1 MSLIGSKKFEQLSEE
16 IFQINNNIKYFAL
29 IDLEGHILVENS
41 KDSTS
46 FVETDA
52 EKILFYHQIGTRR
65 SKREDFDDICG
76 ETSYVHIQRKKIQQL
91 VVYLPL
97 VTIYLMMDNK
107 VQPNELAA
115 VAKNVQKIN
124 KEKLNH
130 VLNSI
135 LMHGNF

>member
-1 MSLIGSKKFEQLSEE
+1 MSLIASKKFERLSEE
-16 IFQINNNIKYFAL
+16 IFQIDNNIKFFAL

-52 EKILFYHQIGTRR
+52 EKILFYHQMGTRR
-65 SKREDFDDICG
+65 SKREDYDDICG

-97 VTIYLMMDNK
+97 VTIYLMIDNK
-107 VQPNELAA
+107 VQPNELA
-115 VAKNVQKIN
+115 VIAKNVQKID

-135 LMHGNF
+135 LIHGNF

>member
-52 EKILFYHQIGTRR
+52 EKILFYHQMGTRR

-97 VTIYLMMDNK
+97 VTLYLMIDNK
-107 VQPNELAA
+107 VQPSELA
-115 VAKNVQKIN
+115 VIAKNVQKIN

>member
-1 MSLIGSKKFEQLSEE
+1 MSLIGSKKFEQLSKE
-16 IFQINNNIKYFAL
+16 IFQIDNNIKYFAL

-52 EKILFYHQIGTRR
+52 EKILFYHQMGTRR
-65 SKREDFDDICG
+65 SKREQFEDICG

-97 VTIYLMMDNK
+97 VTIYLMIDNR
-107 VQPNELAA
+107 VQPNELEAI
-115 VAKNVQKIN
+115 AKNVQKIN

>member
-16 IFQINNNIKYFAL
+16 IFQIDSNIKYFAL

-52 EKILFYHQIGTRR
+52 EKILFYHQMGTRR

-97 VTIYLMMDNK
+97 VTIYLMIDNR
-107 VQPNELAA
+107 VQPNELEAI
-115 VAKNVQKIN
+115 AKNVQKIN

>member
-1 MSLIGSKKFEQLSEE
+1 MSLIGSKKFEQLTEE
-16 IFQINNNIKYFAL
+16 IFQIDNNIKYFAL

-52 EKILFYHQIGTRR
+52 EKILFYHQMGTRR
-65 SKREDFDDICG
+65 SKREDFDDVCG

-97 VTIYLMMDNK
+97 VTIYLMIDNQ
-107 VQPNELAA
+107 VQPNELEAI
-115 VAKNVQKIN
+115 AKNVQKIN

>member
-1 MSLIGSKKFEQLSEE
+1 MSLIGSKKFDQLSKE
-16 IFQINNNIKYFAL
+16 IFQIDENIKYFAL
-29 IDLEGHILVENS
+29 IDLEGHILIENS
-41 KDSTS
+41 KDSKS

-52 EKILFYHQIGTRR
+52 EKILFYHQMGTRR

-97 VTIYLMMDNK
+97 VTIYLMIDNK
-107 VQPNELAA
+107 VQPNELSII
-115 VAKNVQKIN
+115 AKNVQKID

>member
-16 IFQINNNIKYFAL
+16 IFQIDNNIKYFAL

-52 EKILFYHQIGTRR
+52 EKILFYHQLGTRR
-65 SKREDFDDICG
+65 SKREDYDDVCG

-97 VTIYLMMDNK
+97 VTIYLMIDIT
-107 VQPNELAA
+107 VQPSELA
-115 VAKNVQKIN
+115 VIAKNVQKIN
-124 KEKLNH
+124 KEKLNRA
-130 VLNSI
+130 LNSI
-135 LMHGNF
+135 LMHRNF

>member
-16 IFQINNNIKYFAL
+16 IFQIDNNIKYFAL

-52 EKILFYHQIGTRR
+52 EKILFYHQMGTRR

-97 VTIYLMMDNK
+97 VTIYLMIDNQ
-107 VQPNELAA
+107 VQPNELEA

>member
-16 IFQINNNIKYFAL
+16 IFQIDNNIKYFAL

-52 EKILFYHQIGTRR
+52 EKILFYHQLGTRR
-65 SKREDFDDICG
+65 SKREDYDDICG

-97 VTIYLMMDNK
+97 VTLYLMIDNK
-107 VQPNELAA
+107 VQPSELA
-115 VAKNVQKIN
+115 VIAKNVQKIN

>member
-16 IFQINNNIKYFAL
+16 IFQIDNNIKYFAL

-52 EKILFYHQIGTRR
+52 EKILFYHQMGTRR

-97 VTIYLMMDNK
+97 VTIYLMIDNK

-115 VAKNVQKIN
+115 MAKNVQKID

>member
-1 MSLIGSKKFEQLSEE
+1 MSLIGSKKFERFTEE
-16 IFQINNNIKYFAL
+16 IFQIDDNIKYFAL

-65 SKREDFDDICG
+65 SKREDYDDVCG

-97 VTIYLMMDNK
+97 VTIYLMIDNK
-107 VQPNELAA
+107 VQPSELAII
-115 VAKNVQKIN
+115 AKNVQKID
-124 KEKLNH
+124 KEKLNQ

>member
-16 IFQINNNIKYFAL
+16 IFQIDNNINYFAL

-52 EKILFYHQIGTRR
+52 EKILFYHQMGTRR

-97 VTIYLMMDNK
+97 ITIYLMIDNK
-107 VQPNELAA
+107 VQPTELAA

>member
-52 EKILFYHQIGTRR
+52 EKILFYHQMGTRR
-65 SKREDFDDICG
+65 SKREDYDDICG
-76 ETSYVHIQRKKIQQL
+76 ETSYVHIQRKKNQQL

-97 VTIYLMMDNK
+97 VTLYLMIDNK
-107 VQPNELAA
+107 VQPSELA
-115 VAKNVQKIN
+115 VIAKNIQKIN

>member
-16 IFQINNNIKYFAL
+16 IFQIDNNIKYFAL

-52 EKILFYHQIGTRR
+52 EKILFYHQMGTRR

-97 VTIYLMMDNK
+97 VTIYLMIDNK

-115 VAKNVQKIN
+115 IAKNVQKIN
-124 KEKLNH
+124 KGKLNH

>member
-16 IFQINNNIKYFAL
+16 IFQIDENIKYFAL
-29 IDLEGHILVENS
+29 IDLEGHILIENS
-41 KDSTS
+41 KDSKS

-52 EKILFYHQIGTRR
+52 EKILFYHQMGTRR

-97 VTIYLMMDNK
+97 VTIYLMIDNK
-107 VQPNELAA
+107 VKPNELATI
-115 VAKNVQKIN
+115 AKNVQEID
-124 KEKLNH
+124 KEKLNQ

>member
-16 IFQINNNIKYFAL
+16 IFQIDNNINYFAL

-52 EKILFYHQIGTRR
+52 EKILFYHQMGTRR
-65 SKREDFDDICG
+65 SKREDYDDICG

-97 VTIYLMMDNK
+97 VTIYLMIDNK
-107 VQPNELAA
+107 VQPSELA
-115 VAKNVQKIN
+115 VIAKNVQKIN

-130 VLNSI
+130 LLNSI
-135 LMHGNF
+135 LMHRNF

>member
-16 IFQINNNIKYFAL
+16 IFQIDSNIKYFAL

-52 EKILFYHQIGTRR
+52 EKILFYHQMGTRR

-97 VTIYLMMDNK
+97 VTIYLMIDNK
-107 VQPNELAA
+107 VQPNELEA

>member
-1 MSLIGSKKFEQLSEE
+1 MSLIASKKFEQLSEE
-16 IFQINNNIKYFAL
+16 IFQIDNNIKFFAL

-52 EKILFYHQIGTRR
+52 EKILFYHQMGTRR

-97 VTIYLMMDNK
+97 VTIYLMIDNK
-107 VQPNELAA
+107 VQPNELA
-115 VAKNVQKIN
+115 VIAKNVQKID
-124 KEKLNH
+124 KEKLSH
-130 VLNSI
+130 VLNII

>member
-16 IFQINNNIKYFAL
+16 IFQIDNNINYFAL

-52 EKILFYHQIGTRR
+52 EKILFYHQLGTRR

-97 VTIYLMMDNK
+97 VTIYLMIDNN
-107 VQPNELAA
+107 VQPSELA
-115 VAKNVQKIN
+115 VIAKNVQKIN

-130 VLNSI
+130 LLNSI
-135 LMHGNF
+135 LMHRNF

>member
-16 IFQINNNIKYFAL
+16 IFQIDNNIKYFAL

-52 EKILFYHQIGTRR
+52 EKILFYHQMGTRR
-65 SKREDFDDICG
+65 SKREDYDDICG

-97 VTIYLMMDNK
+97 VTIYLMIDNK
-107 VQPNELAA
+107 VQPSELA
-115 VAKNVQKIN
+115 VIAKNVQKIN

>member
-1 MSLIGSKKFEQLSEE
+1 MSLIGSKRFERLTEE
-16 IFQINNNIKYFAL
+16 IFQINNHIKYFAL

-76 ETSYVHIQRKKIQQL
+76 ETSYVQIQRKKIQQL

-97 VTIYLMMDNK
+97 VTIYLMIDNK

-115 VAKNVQKIN
+115 IAKNVQKIN
-124 KEKLNH
+124 KGKLNH

>member
-16 IFQINNNIKYFAL
+16 IFQIDTNIKYFAL

-52 EKILFYHQIGTRR
+52 EKILFYHQMGTRR

-97 VTIYLMMDNK
+97 VTIYLMIDNR
-107 VQPNELAA
+107 VQPNELEAI
-115 VAKNVQKIN
+115 AKNVQKIN

>member
-16 IFQINNNIKYFAL
+16 IFQIDNNIKYFAL

-52 EKILFYHQIGTRR
+52 EKILFYHQMGTRR

-97 VTIYLMMDNK
+97 VTIYLMVDNK
-107 VQPNELAA
+107 VQPNELEAI
-115 VAKNVQKIN
+115 AKNVQKIN

>member
-16 IFQINNNIKYFAL
+16 IFQIDNNIKYFAL

-52 EKILFYHQIGTRR
+52 EKILFYHQMGTRR

-97 VTIYLMMDNK
+97 VTIYLMIDNK

>member
-16 IFQINNNIKYFAL
+16 IFQIDNNIKYFAL

-52 EKILFYHQIGTRR
+52 EKILFYHQMGTRR
-65 SKREDFDDICG
+65 SKREDFDDVCG

-97 VTIYLMMDNK
+97 VTIYLMIDNQ
-107 VQPNELAA
+107 VQPNELEAI
-115 VAKNVQKIN
+115 AKNVQKIN

>member
-16 IFQINNNIKYFAL
+16 IFQIDNNIKYFAL

-52 EKILFYHQIGTRR
+52 EKILFYHQLGTRR
-65 SKREDFDDICG
+65 SKREDYDDICG

-97 VTIYLMMDNK
+97 VTIYLMIDNK
-107 VQPNELAA
+107 VQPSELA
-115 VAKNVQKIN
+115 VIAKNVQKIN

>member
-16 IFQINNNIKYFAL
+16 IFQIDNNIKYFAL

-52 EKILFYHQIGTRR
+52 EKILFYHQMGTRR

-97 VTIYLMMDNK
+97 VTIYLMIDNK
-107 VQPNELAA
+107 VQPSELA
-115 VAKNVQKIN
+115 VIAKNVQKIN
-124 KEKLNH
+124 KEKLNRA
-130 VLNSI
+130 LNSI
-135 LMHGNF
+135 LMHRNF

>member
-16 IFQINNNIKYFAL
+16 IFQIDNTIKYFAL

-41 KDSTS
+41 MDSTS

-52 EKILFYHQIGTRR
+52 EKILFYHQLGTRR
-65 SKREDFDDICG
+65 SKREDYDDICG

-97 VTIYLMMDNK
+97 VTIYLMIDNK
-107 VQPNELAA
+107 VQPSELA
-115 VAKNVQKIN
+115 VIAKNVQKIN

-130 VLNSI
+130 ILNSI

>member
-16 IFQINNNIKYFAL
+16 IFQIDSNIKYFAL

-52 EKILFYHQIGTRR
+52 EKILFYHQMGTRR
-65 SKREDFDDICG
+65 SKREDYDDICG

-97 VTIYLMMDNK
+97 VTIYLMIDNK
-107 VQPNELAA
+107 VQPSELA
-115 VAKNVQKIN
+115 VIAKNVQKIN
-124 KEKLNH
+124 KEKLNRA
-130 VLNSI
+130 LNSI
-135 LMHGNF
+135 LMHRNF

>member
-16 IFQINNNIKYFAL
+16 IFQIDNTIKYFAL

-46 FVETDA
+46 FVESDA
-52 EKILFYHQIGTRR
+52 EKILFYHQLGTRR
-65 SKREDFDDICG
+65 SKREDYDDICG

-97 VTIYLMMDNK
+97 VTIYLMIDNK
-107 VQPNELAA
+107 VQPSELA
-115 VAKNVQKIN
+115 VIAKNVQKIN
-124 KEKLNH
+124 KEKLNQL
-130 VLNSI
+130 LNSI